1 MRRAVSAR
9 IAAKTNADTSMVFA
23 VAAARNPG
31 FDSFEEELT
40 VLVNSEPAEVR
51 EVQDAHGGRLHL
63 LAVTEPSTVELE
75 YSATVTGVAVPEDVD
90 EVDLV
95 RYVRPSRYCES
106 DRLLPTSYAEFDSLS
121 GTALLGAVR
130 AWVSQEL
137 RYVSGSS
144 RPTDG
149 AVHTLLARR
158 GVCRDYAHLV
168 VSLLRAKDVPAR
180 VAAVYAP
187 GLEPMDFHA
196 VAEAYVDGAW
206 HVVDATG
213 LASRH
218 SLLRIATGRDAS
230 DTAFLSTVGGG
241 LSLTQLKVTAG
252 IDEPVPDEDP
262 AALIR
267 LG

>member
-1 MRRAVSAR
+1 MRRTVSAR
-9 IAAKTNADTSMVFA
+9 ISAKTIANTSMVFA

-31 FDSFEEELT
+31 FDSFDEQLT
-40 VLVNSEPAEVR
+40 VRVDSEPVEVR
-51 EVQDAHGGRLHL
+51 EVEDAHGGRLHL
-63 LAVTEPSTVELE
+63 LKVAAPSMVELE
-75 YSATVTGVAVPEDVD
+75 YSATVAGKAVPGEVSD
-90 EVDLV
+90 VDLV

-106 DRLLPTSYAEFDSLS
+106 DQLLPTSYAEFGSLQ
-121 GTALLGAVR
+121 GAELLTAVR
-130 AWVSQEL
+130 GWVAQEL
-137 RYVSGSS
+137 SYVGGSS

-180 VAAVYAP
+180 LAAVYAP
-187 GLEPMDFHA
+187 ELAPMDFHA

-206 HVVDATG
+206 YMVDATG

-218 SLLRIATGRDAS
+218 GLLRIATGRDAS
-230 DTAFLSTVGGG
+230 DTAFLSTVGG
-241 LSLTQLKVTAG
+241 SLTLTGLKVAAE
-252 IDEPVPDEDP
+252 IDEPVPDPDP
-262 AALIR
+262 TALVQ